1 MLRSGKVL
9 GKCSFTG
16 PAECIF
22 ICVCSIKFP
31 LRYWEANTYLT
42 IEGQVKIRTGHI
54 HILKDILPVVCTSH
68 ITYLRSMGKHRQTT
82 NVAGAENGEELS
94 KFRNIIVTVLKG
106 NDTSDAK
113 KNRFNFRFRLPGY
126 SSRYISLLPL
136 LWIVGSCKV

>member
-1 MLRSGKVL
+1 
-9 GKCSFTG
+9 
-16 PAECIF
+16 
-22 ICVCSIKFP
+22 
-31 LRYWEANTYLT
+31 
-42 IEGQVKIRTGHI
+42 
-54 HILKDILPVVCTSH
+54 
-68 ITYLRSMGKHRQTT
+68 MGKHRQTT